1 MNSLV
6 TQASGGQL
14 RAASQ
19 FDLSPQNFE
28 QALTFSNYLAESDMV
43 PKDFKGKPGNCL
55 IAMQWGAE
63 LGLKPL
69 QSLQN
74 LAVINGRPALW
85 GDAVIALVLASPV
98 CEYVN
103 EDDDGKTAYCRVK
116 RKGGVE
122 QVRSFSMDDAIKAGL
137 AGKQGPWSQYPK
149 RMRQMRARAFALRDV
164 FPDVLRGMPVA
175 EELQDMA
182 NAAPPQGERHMGDA
196 EVVQP
201 EWPADRWAAGL
212 AKWVDGI
219 VSGGKPIADVLVWLG
234 SKGKVTAEQ
243 EKQLRDEVAKRQGA
257 SAAPAGAAAGPA
269 TDADGVLV
277 VDAAKLEQDLRGAAD
292 LDTLYKHGSL
302 LDAVEDLGERQRLT
316 EIFEAR
322 VAELEG

>member
-1 MNSLV
+1 MSNALATQQATTSL
-6 TQASGGQL
+6 
-14 RAASQ
+14 RPASQ

-28 QALTFSNYLAESDMV
+28 QALTFSNYLAESDLV

-85 GDAVIALVLASPV
+85 GDAVIALVMASPV
-98 CEYVN
+98 CEYVT
-103 EDDDGKTAYCRVK
+103 EDDDGHTAYCRVK
-116 RKGGVE
+116 RKGGPE
-122 QVRSFSMDDAIKAGL
+122 QVRTFSIEDAQKAGL
-137 AGKQGPWSQYPK
+137 LGKQGPWTQYPK

-182 NAAPPQGERHMGDA
+182 ATPVPVEKNMGPA

-212 AKWVDGI
+212 SKWVDGI
-219 VSGGKPIADVLVWLG
+219 AAGKPLADVLAWLN
-234 SKGKVTAEQ
+234 SKAKVTPDQEQ
-243 EKQLRDEVAKRQGA
+243 QLRDEVAKRQQQHT
-257 SAAPAGAAAGPA
+257 AAA
-269 TDADGVLV
+269 
-277 VDAAKLEQDLRGAAD
+277 DAATSAPDVSPDNLAAELQACAD
-292 LDTLYKHGSL
+292 LDKLY
-302 LDAVEDLGERQRLT
+302 ELGGLIEAIPDEAQRLRVT
-316 EIFEAR
+316 EIFDAR
-322 VAELEG
+322 AAQLEQA

>member
-1 MNSLV
+1 MSNALTAQQS
-6 TQASGGQL
+6 TAL
-14 RAASQ
+14 RPASQ

-28 QALTFSNYLAESDMV
+28 QALTFSNYLADSDMV

-85 GDAVIALVLASPV
+85 GDAVIALVLSSPV
-98 CEYVN
+98 CEYVT
-103 EDDDGKTAYCRVK
+103 EDDDGHTATCRVK
-116 RKGGVE
+116 RKGAPE
-122 QVRSFSMDDAIKAGL
+122 QVRTFSMEDAQKAGL
-137 AGKQGPWSQYPK
+137 AGKQGPWTQYPK

-182 NAAPPQGERHMGDA
+182 TSQQASPQEKSMGPA

-201 EWPADRWAAGL
+201 DWPADRWATGL

-219 VSGGKPIADVLVWLG
+219 TAGKPIEDVLAWLN
-234 SKGKVTAEQ
+234 SKARVTPEQ
-243 EKQLRDEVAKRQGA
+243 EQQLRAEVEKRSPQKQA
-257 SAAPAGAAAGPA
+257 ES
-269 TDADGVLV
+269 
-277 VDAAKLEQDLRGAAD
+277 QDLPDVDPEKLIAEINAA
-292 LDTLYKHGSL
+292 TT
-302 LDAVEDLGERQRLT
+302 LDAVYERGGLIEAIADPTARQRVT
-316 EIFEAR
+316 EVFEAR
-322 VAELEG
+322 VAELEKA

>member
-1 MNSLV
+1 MSNALATQQATGSL
-6 TQASGGQL
+6 
-14 RAASQ
+14 RPASQ
-19 FDLSPQNFE
+19 FDLSPQNFD
-28 QALTFSNYLAESDMV
+28 QALTFSNYLAESDLV
-43 PKDFKGKPGNCL
+43 PKDFKGKPSNCL

-85 GDAVIALVLASPV
+85 GDAVIALVLSSPV
-98 CEYVN
+98 CEYVT
-103 EDDDGKTAYCRVK
+103 EDDDGRTAYCRVK
-116 RKGGVE
+116 RKGAPE
-122 QVRSFSMDDAIKAGL
+122 QVRSFSMEDAQKAGL
-137 AGKQGPWSQYPK
+137 TGKQGPWTQYPK

-182 NAAPPQGERHMGDA
+182 AAAPATVHGERHMGQA

-212 AKWVDGI
+212 SKWVDGI
-219 VSGGKPIADVLVWLG
+219 VAGKPLADVLAWLA

-243 EKQLRDEVAKRQGA
+243 EQQLRDEVAKRMQPA
-257 SAAPAGAAAGPA
+257 NDAPVA
-269 TDADGVLV
+269 DAD
-277 VDAAKLEQDLRGAAD
+277 KLAAD
-292 LDTLYKHGSL
+292 LQACTDLDKVYELGAL
-302 LDAVEDLGERQRLT
+302 LDAITDEAQRLRVT
-316 EIFEAR
+316 EIFDAR
-322 VAELEG
+322 VAQLEQA